1 MFNYFL
7 EALKKYAQFDGRA
20 RRSEYW
26 YFTLVNTV
34 IRMTLTY
41 GGAAVADSTIFPVIM
56 GLVYTLATLV
66 PTLAVAVRRMHD
78 VGKSGWYILI
88 PFYNLYLACQDSQLG
103 ENGYGSNPK
112 GIGNQETDNDLIQS
126 IGQ

>member
-1 MFNYFL
+1 MFNYYL
-7 EALKKYAQFDGRA
+7 EVLKKYTLFKGRS

-26 YFTLVNTV
+26 Y
-34 IRMTLTY
+34 
-41 GGAAVADSTIFPVIM
+41 
-56 GLVYTLATLV
+56 YTLMNVIISVLISAIFGLTLSMKTASIIQNIYSIATLV
-66 PTLAVAVRRMHD
+66 PSLAVGARRMHD
-78 VGKSGWYILI
+78 VGKSGWYYII
-88 PFYNLYLACQDSQLG
+88 PFYNLYLACQDSQFG